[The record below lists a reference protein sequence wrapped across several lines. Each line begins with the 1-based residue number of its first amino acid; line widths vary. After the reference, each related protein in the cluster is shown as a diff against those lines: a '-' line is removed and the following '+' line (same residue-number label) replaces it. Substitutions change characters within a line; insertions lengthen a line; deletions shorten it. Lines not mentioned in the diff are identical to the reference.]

1 MLTLDLL
8 VIERLVVHHINQR
21 DADRNVVEPNY
32 ADDLLHLPPGAM
44 DMFTR
49 RIVQA
54 LGHRS
59 HGIEVDIR
67 DAGPGS
73 FFQNAADAM
82 HADEGQFMALSR
94 QMAHDLAAAQVT
106 RDLPPS
112 KLIVVSG
119 VVGRVQRRFM
129 AVIKAEMQD
138 GLGETRHGRQTQIDY
153 LTNIFL
159 TDSQRLYKIG
169 YVQQIGGNAGRAQP
183 YQREHFVMHLFDHLM
198 TGTETRSA
206 ALYFYSGFM
215 GADIAASDKRL
226 TQDFYERTIEFI
238 NSRGFEPEDRMDLVD
253 ALRSELRS
261 NKQTLSVADFGD
273 EHFERAT
280 RDEYCDFME
289 RANFPVHAV
298 SKNTEYIKAKLKRRQ
313 RMVFSGDVVIS
324 TPPDKLK
331 ELVSIDTSVDGVT
344 TVTINGTLQSQE

>member
-1 MLTLDLL
+1 MITLDLL
-8 VIERLVVHHINQR
+8 SIDRLVIHHINQR
-21 DADRNVVEPNY
+21 GADRNIIEPVF
-32 ADDLLHLPPGAM
+32 ADDLLRLPGGAL

-49 RIVQA
+49 RIAQA

-67 DAGPGS
+67 DVGPGS
-73 FFQNAADAM
+73 FFQYAAEAM
-82 HADEGQFMALSR
+82 RADEAQFMKLSR
-94 QMAHDLAAAQVT
+94 QLARDLAAAQTT
-106 RDLPPS
+106 RDLAPS
-112 KLIVVSG
+112 KLIVISG
-119 VVGRVQRRFM
+119 VVGQLQRRYM

-138 GLGETRHGRQTQIDY
+138 GLGETGQGQNKHIDY

-159 TDSQRLYKIG
+159 TETQRLFKIG
-169 YVQQIGGNAGRAQP
+169 YLQQTDGHENLAQP
-183 YQREHFVMHLFDHLM
+183 YQSEHFAMHLFDHLM
-198 TGTETRSA
+198 TGTETRNA
-206 ALYFYSGFM
+206 AMYFYSSFL

-226 TQDFYERTIEFI
+226 TQDFYERTLDFI
-238 NSRGFEPEDRMDLVD
+238 NSREFDPEDRMDLVD

-273 EHFERAT
+273 EHFERGI
-280 RDEYCDFME
+280 RGEYSDFME

-313 RMVFSGDVVIS
+313 RMVFSGDVVIT

-331 ELVSIDTSVDGVT
+331 DLVSIDTSIDGVT

>member
-73 FFQNAADAM
+73 FFQNAADTM
-82 HADEGQFMALSR
+82 HADDGQFMEMSR
-94 QMAHDLAAAQVT
+94 QMAHDLAAAQVM

-138 GLGETRHGRQTQIDY
+138 GLGETRHGQQTQIDY

-169 YVQQIGGNAGRAQP
+169 YVQQIDGNAGRAQP

>member
-1 MLTLDLL
+1 MLTLELL
-8 VIERLVVHHINQR
+8 AIERLVVHHINQR
-21 DADRNVVEPNY
+21 DADRNVVEPGY
-32 ADDLLHLPPGAM
+32 ADDLLRLPAGAM

-49 RIVQA
+49 RIAQA

-67 DAGPGS
+67 ETAPGS
-73 FFQNAADAM
+73 FFQNGAEAMRADDAR
-82 HADEGQFMALSR
+82 FMDLSR
-94 QMAHDLAAAQVT
+94 QMARDLAAVQVA

-112 KLIVVSG
+112 KLIVISG

-169 YVQQIGGNAGRAQP
+169 YVQQIDGNVGRAQP
-183 YQREHFVMHLFDHLM
+183 YLREHFVMHLFDHLM

-280 RDEYCDFME
+280 RDEYCGFME
-289 RANFPVHAV
+289 RAHFPVHAV
-298 SKNTEYIKAKLKRRQ
+298 SKNTEYIKAKLIRRYK
-313 RMVFSGDVVIS
+313 S
-324 TPPDKLK
+324 KLFH
-331 ELVSIDTSVDGVT
+331 LH
-344 TVTINGTLQSQE
+344 